1 MENKIS
7 LVLFIFGIICII
19 AGIAMGEGK
28 AGIFIIFPFVYGEG
42 ILMFIGIILIFLSL
56 FLFIFLTPYVI
67 SKEYSKHTGYEMQT
81 KRHAGGLILIGPIPL
96 VISSNWKI
104 ALILLAIALI
114 IIILVFFGFHAV
126 Y

>member
-1 MENKIS
+1 MENKIPP
-7 LVLFIFGIICII
+7 VLFIFGIICII
-19 AGIAMGEGK
+19 AGIVMGEGK
-28 AGIFIIFPFVYGEG
+28 AGIFIIFPFIYGEG

-56 FLFIFLTPYVI
+56 FLFIFLTPHVI
-67 SKEYSKHTGYEMQT
+67 SKEYSKHVGYEMQT
-81 KRHAGGLILIGPIPL
+81 KRHAGGLILIGPIPI

-104 ALILLAIALI
+104 ALILLALALI

>member
-1 MENKIS
+1 MENKIPP
-7 LVLFIFGIICII
+7 VLFIFGITCIV

-28 AGIFIIFPFVYGEG
+28 AGIFIIFPFIYGEG

-56 FLFIFLTPYVI
+56 FLFIFLTPHFI
-67 SKEYSKHTGYEMQT
+67 NKEYSKHAGYEMQT
-81 KRHAGGLILIGPIPL
+81 KRHAGGLILIGPIPI

-114 IIILVFFGFHAV
+114 IILVFFGFHAV